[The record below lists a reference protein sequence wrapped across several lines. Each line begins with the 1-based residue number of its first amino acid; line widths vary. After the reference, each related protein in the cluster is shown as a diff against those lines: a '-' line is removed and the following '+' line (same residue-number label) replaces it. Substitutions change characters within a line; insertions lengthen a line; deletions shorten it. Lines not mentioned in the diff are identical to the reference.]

1 MYLTLPHKE
10 AEKRNREAG
19 EAMELKG
26 TSIYIWSVIVG
37 DTLTAIDVKDGDGL
51 TEDEFSE
58 CAEDIPKDLV
68 KNWN

>member
-10 AEKRNREAG
+10 AEKRNRERG

-37 DTLTAIDVKDGDGL
+37 DTLTAIDVEDGDGL
-51 TEDEFSE
+51 TEDELKE
-58 CAEDIPKDLV
+58 CTDKIPEDLIT
-68 KNWN
+68 NWN